1 VTVDLMPGE
10 ELLWEGHPSWRAV
23 LSLLVKGIVVS
34 IALLVAFAVAGRA
47 FDSGALTGWGVLIGI
62 VGIALTVVAG
72 WLSRVFTTYTIT
84 DRRINVR
91 KGVIAK
97 TETSTS
103 LERIQNITIVQGAID
118 RVFRTGTIDFD
129 TASQDASD
137 RFRFFGI
144 DRPQQVRERIA
155 RAMEARFEGGSE
167 RRSPL

>member
-1 VTVDLMPGE
+1 MPGE
-10 ELLWEGHPSWRAV
+10 QLLWEGHPSWRAV
-23 LSLLVKGIVVS
+23 LSLLMKGILLSVG
-34 IALLVAFAVAGRA
+34 LLVAFVFAGKA
-47 FDSGALTGWGVLIGI
+47 FDSGAITGWGVLIAI
-62 VGIALTVVAG
+62 AGIALTVLSG
-72 WLSRVFTTYTIT
+72 WLSRIFTTYTIT

-144 DRPQQVRERIA
+144 DRPQAVREQIA
-155 RAMEARFEGGSE
+155 RAMEARFDAGAE
-167 RRSPL
+167 RRAPL

>member
-10 ELLWEGHPSWRAV
+10 EMLWEGHPSWRAV
-23 LSLLVKGIVVS
+23 LSLLVKGILVS
-34 IALLVAFAVAGRA
+34 VALIVAFVVAGNV
-47 FDSGALTGWGVLIGI
+47 FDSGAIKGWGVL
-62 VGIALTVVAG
+62 VGVVGMALTVLAG

-84 DRRINVR
+84 DRRLNVR

-103 LERIQNITIVQGAID
+103 LERIQNITILQGAID

-144 DRPQQVRERIA
+144 DRPQQVREQIA
-155 RAMEARFEGGSE
+155 RAQEARLRVE
-167 RRSPL
+167 RGTGL